1 MVKGINERPSP
12 NVTLAAVRPAVYA
25 SVMTVTHQTGY
36 EALTS
41 IDAITAGLASVGY
54 ISTREISTAI
64 YLAHN
69 LRKPI
74 LIEGPAGV
82 GKTDLAA
89 SMARWLDAPLTRLQ
103 CYEGLDEGKALY
115 EWKYG
120 KQLLYT
126 QLLKEKLGEVMD
138 GAATLDTAFAKLNS
152 FEDLFFSE
160 SFLEPRPLL
169 TAMQQDSGSVLLI
182 DEIDKSDEEFEAY
195 LLEVLSDYQVT
206 VPEIGT
212 IRAKVPPLV
221 ILTSNNIRELGDA
234 LKRRCLHLHIDFPEA
249 ERERA
254 IVRARVPDVSETLL
268 KQVVAFVQGL
278 REQDIRKQPSIS
290 ETVDW
295 ARTMLLMHAKD
306 LDEELVRS
314 TLNVLL
320 KHESDIANVDREIG
334 KLTRTAKA

>member
-1 MVKGINERPSP
+1 MAHDTSSAR
-12 NVTLAAVRPAVYA
+12 
-25 SVMTVTHQTGY
+25 TGY
-36 EALTS
+36 ETLTS
-41 IDAITAGLASVGY
+41 IEAITAGLASVGY
-54 ISTREISTAI
+54 ISTRQISTAV

-69 LRKPI
+69 LRKPV

-89 SMARWLDAPLTRLQ
+89 SLAGFLSLPLVRMQ

-138 GAATLDTAFAKLNS
+138 GAQSLSASYEKLS
-152 FEDLFFSE
+152 GFEDLFFSE
-160 SFLEPRPLL
+160 DFLEPRPLL
-169 TAMQQDSGSVLLI
+169 KAMRQDTGSVLLI
-182 DEIDKSDEEFEAY
+182 DEIDKSDEAFEAF

-212 IRAKVPPLV
+212 IKAKVAPIV
-221 ILTSNNIRELGDA
+221 VLTSNNVRELGDA
-234 LKRRCLHLHIDFPEA
+234 LKRRCLHLHIGFPEA
-249 ERERA
+249 RRERA
-254 IVRARVPDVSETLL
+254 IVAARVPDVDATLL
-268 KQVVAFVQGL
+268 KQLVDFVQGL
-278 REQDIRKQPSIS
+278 RGHDIRKQPSIS

-295 ARTMLLMHAKD
+295 ARALVLMNAEALGED
-306 LDEELVRS
+306 MVRE

-320 KHESDIANVDREIG
+320 KHESDIEAVQSHIG
-334 KLTRTAKA
+334 KLVRDSVQGGRAG

>member
-1 MVKGINERPSP
+1 MANDTNSAR
-12 NVTLAAVRPAVYA
+12 
-25 SVMTVTHQTGY
+25 TGY
-36 EALTS
+36 EPLTS
-41 IDAITAGLASVGY
+41 IDAVTQGLASVGY
-54 ISTREISTAI
+54 ISTRQISTAV

-69 LRKPI
+69 LRKPV

-89 SMARWLDAPLTRLQ
+89 SLARYLSLPLVRMQ

-126 QLLKEKLGEVMD
+126 QLLKEKLGEVMQ
-138 GAATLDTAFAKLNS
+138 GAESLSASYEKLGG

-160 SFLEPRPLL
+160 DFLEPRPLL
-169 TAMQQDSGSVLLI
+169 KAMRQETGSVLLI
-182 DEIDKSDEEFEAY
+182 DEVDKSDEAFEAF

-212 IRAKVPPLV
+212 IKAKVAPIV
-221 ILTSNNIRELGDA
+221 VLTSNNVRELGDA
-234 LKRRCLHLHIDFPEA
+234 LKRRCLHLHIGFPEA
-249 ERERA
+249 ARERA
-254 IVRARVPDVSETLL
+254 IVSARVPDVDANLL
-268 KQVVAFVQGL
+268 TQLVDFVQGL
-278 REQDIRKQPSIS
+278 RGEDIRKQPSIA

-295 ARTMLLMHAKD
+295 ARTLVLMHAD
-306 LDEELVRS
+306 TLGEDMVRD

-320 KHESDIANVDREIG
+320 KHESDIEAVDLKVG
-334 KLTRTAKA
+334 KLVRDSVQGGRAR

>member
-1 MVKGINERPSP
+1 M
-12 NVTLAAVRPAVYA
+12 
-25 SVMTVTHQTGY
+25 TGY
-36 EALTS
+36 EELTS
-41 IDAITAGLASVGY
+41 IDAITEGLGSVGY

-64 YLAHN
+64 YIARN

-103 CYEGLDEGKALY
+103 CYEGLDEGKSLY

-126 QLLKEKLGEVMD
+126 QLLKEKLSDVMD
-138 GAATLDTAFAKLNS
+138 GANTLDTAFDKLTS

-160 SFLEPRPLL
+160 TFLEPRPLL

-182 DEIDKSDEEFEAY
+182 DEIDKSDEEFEAF

-254 IVRARVPDVSETLL
+254 IVRARVPDVSDSLL
-268 KQVVAFVQGL
+268 TQLVSFVQGL
-278 REQDIRKQPSIS
+278 RDLDIRKQPSIS

-295 ARTMLLMHAKD
+295 ARTLLLMHATE
-306 LDEELVRS
+306 LDEDMVRA

-320 KHESDIANVDREIG
+320 KHESDISAVDTDVRT
-334 KLTRTAKA
+334 LTRQVTSS